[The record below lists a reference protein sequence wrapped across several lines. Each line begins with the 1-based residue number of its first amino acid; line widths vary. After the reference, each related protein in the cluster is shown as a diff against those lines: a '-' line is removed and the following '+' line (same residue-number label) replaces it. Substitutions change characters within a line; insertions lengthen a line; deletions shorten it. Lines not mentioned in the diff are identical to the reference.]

1 MIQLLPMVGG
11 SAAFHVEMR
20 RPSEL
25 EWPQLTL
32 SHQRVEVVQSMEWLC
47 MVTLFQALEV
57 VEQRTLDR
65 RLVHFGTQNLE
76 WQ

>member
-1 MIQLLPMVGG
+1 MVGG

-25 EWPQLTL
+25 EWPQLEWPSEL
-32 SHQRVEVVQSMEWLC
+32 EWSHQRVEVVQSMEWQR

-57 VEQRTLDR
+57 VEQSALDR